1 MTAETAIP
9 QALGMPARLLP
20 NEVQVFYIS
29 FPHWQMELDRLWPL
43 LDAQEQ
49 QRAQRFVR
57 ESDRQRFIVS
67 HGTLRQLLA
76 QFLAI
81 APDQVKIQSTSF
93 GKPYVAGAA
102 IAFNLSHSGQWAAI
116 AITTGTPVGID
127 VEESRPITN
136 LPSLGRHV
144 FSPTEQAAFMALP
157 GAEQLSAFFQLWTR
171 KEALL
176 KAIGRGLH
184 LPPTHLTLGFTA
196 APQAIDLPTALADP
210 VDCGFTQVSLYPL
223 SPSRCS
229 TQAHGDYWGALAVAD
244 AVDLVIEQC
253 WLPDRAPSN

>member
-1 MTAETAIP
+1 
-9 QALGMPARLLP
+9 MPARLLP

-81 APDQVKIQSTSF
+81 APDQVKMQTNPF
-93 GKPYVAGAA
+93 GKPYIAGAA

-116 AITTGTPVGID
+116 AVTAGTPVGID
-127 VEESRPITN
+127 VEKSRPITN
-136 LPSLGRHV
+136 LLSLGRRV

-157 GAEQLSAFFQLWTR
+157 GPEQLSAFFQLWTR

-184 LPPTHLTLGFTA
+184 VSPTRLTLGFTA
-196 APQAIDLPTALADP
+196 KPQAIDLPTALAGCGDY
-210 VDCGFTQVSLYPL
+210 GFTQVSLYPL

-229 TQAHGDYWGALAVAD
+229 PQEPCDYWGALAVANS
-244 AVDLVIEQC
+244 VGLVIEQC
-253 WLPDRAPSN
+253 WLPDRPSLN